1 MIQVCPQTI
10 GKELDSY
17 PYLHCYNTYP
27 YLHYY
32 IAVTT
37 GQVGVHQ
44 VAHHALVNTMP

>member
-17 PYLHCYNTYP
+17 PYLHYYNT
-27 YLHYY
+27 
-32 IAVTT
+32 VTT
-37 GQVGVHQ
+37 GQVGVYQ